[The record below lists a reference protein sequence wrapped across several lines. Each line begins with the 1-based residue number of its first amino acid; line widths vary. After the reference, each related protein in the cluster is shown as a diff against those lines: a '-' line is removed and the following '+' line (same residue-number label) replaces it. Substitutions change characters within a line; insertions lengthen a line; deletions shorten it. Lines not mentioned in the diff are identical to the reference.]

1 MATNANIGLLVP
13 SFFAD
18 QPPTGK
24 EYTEFFRAAEEMGFH
39 SLWFTDRV
47 FHQINILET
56 FTLMTAAATVTSRV
70 RLGTA
75 VLLFVL
81 RHPVLVAKAMAT
93 LDHLSG
99 GRVTLGISLG
109 GRDTEFGPMG
119 VSMKRRVSKFA
130 EDLTVMRKL
139 WTESNVTF
147 HGRFYDMDN
156 VNVDPKPVQKPS
168 IPIIMGGAADVVYKR
183 SAEEADGWVAGGGM
197 NAEVYGQ
204 ACQKIRD
211 YALAAGKNPDALDT
225 GKLMYAYVGEDRAQA
240 KQRLESFCH
249 AYYGPQYDVEN
260 SCAFGPADECAAF
273 IQKYIDA
280 GAKTIL
286 LGPTWPDVGQ
296 IRRIAEEVVP
306 LLK

>member
-1 MATNANIGLLVP
+1 MATNANVGLLVP
-13 SFFAD
+13 SFFAG
-18 QPPTGK
+18 QPPTMD
-24 EYTEFFRAAEEMGFH
+24 EYTSFFRSAEDMGFH

-56 FTLMTAAATVTSRV
+56 FTLMTVAATVTSRV

-109 GRDTEFGPMG
+109 GRDNEFGPMG
-119 VSMKRRVSKFA
+119 VSMRRRVSKFT

-139 WTESNVTF
+139 WTERNVTF
-147 HGRFYDMDN
+147 HGRFYDMDD
-156 VNVDPKPVQKPS
+156 VNVDPKPVQKS
-168 IPIIMGGAADVVYKR
+168 GIPIIIGGSADAVYKR
-183 SAEEADGWVAGGGM
+183 AAEADGWVAGGGL
-197 NAEVYGQ
+197 NAE
-204 ACQKIRD
+204 A
-211 YALAAGKNPDALDT
+211 YALACRKIRQYALDSSRDPNILDT
-225 GKLMYAYVGEDRAQA
+225 GKLMYVYVNEDRNQA

-249 AYYGPQYDVEN
+249 AYYGPQYDVDDN
-260 SCAFGPADECAAF
+260 CAFGQADECAEF
-273 IQKYIDA
+273 IQSYIDA

-286 LGPTWPDVGQ
+286 LGPTWPDVAQ
-296 IRRIAEEVVP
+296 ISRISQEVLP
-306 LLK
+306 RLR